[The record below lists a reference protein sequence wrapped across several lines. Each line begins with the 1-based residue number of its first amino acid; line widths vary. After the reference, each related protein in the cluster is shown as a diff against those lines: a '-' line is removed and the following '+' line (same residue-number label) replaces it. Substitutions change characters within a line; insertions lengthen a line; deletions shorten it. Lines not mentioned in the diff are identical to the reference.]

1 MRINELTY
9 GNHLE
14 LYLCTVSAQESPV
27 PCLSVCHLHSGW
39 HSTHFPTLES
49 FPHKHTFLWH
59 SFHLHRT
66 GKILW
71 KASVK
76 IS

>member
-1 MRINELTY
+1 MGINEPTY

-49 FPHKHTFLWH
+49 FLKKHTFL
-59 SFHLHRT
+59 
-66 GKILW
+66 
-71 KASVK
+71 
-76 IS
+76 